1 MFGKYFLRVKHMFVD
16 DKIVL
21 MVFAAAGGGEGDSY
35 MQSSFLST
43 SKTCMFLLHNREKY
57 VSYCIAVVII
67 Q

>member
-21 MVFAAAGGGEGDSY
+21 MVFAAAGGGGREIPICRVA
-35 MQSSFLST
+35 SSLPPRHACFFCTIERNMSPTVL
-43 SKTCMFLLHNREKY
+43 
-57 VSYCIAVVII
+57 

>member
-21 MVFAAAGGGEGDSY
+21 MVFAAAGGGGGRFLYAEQLPLYLQD
-35 MQSSFLST
+35 MHVSF
-43 SKTCMFLLHNREKY
+43 
-57 VSYCIAVVII
+57 A

>member
-21 MVFAAAGGGEGDSY
+21 MVFAAAGGGGEGDSY
-35 MQSSFLST
+35 M
-43 SKTCMFLLHNREKY
+43 HNREKY